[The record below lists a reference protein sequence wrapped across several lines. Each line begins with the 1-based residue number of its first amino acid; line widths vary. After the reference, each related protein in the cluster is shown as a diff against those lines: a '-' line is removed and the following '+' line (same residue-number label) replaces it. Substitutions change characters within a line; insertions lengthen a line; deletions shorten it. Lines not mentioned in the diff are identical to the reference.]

1 MQNWKT
7 TVAGALSAFGLIVGP
22 ISGFLASLQAIQA
35 QTPGHGPADYRLA
48 IVGAALTT
56 LASIARIWIGLIQT
70 DAPAPPSSTISAA
83 ELGAIALNP
92 TLVGAAE
99 QHAISATTKLGV
111 IALICLLLI
120 APMTA
125 CSAKS
130 VAQDI
135 VNWTPALDAAASTI
149 ATLDPALLPEAA
161 GFIAV
166 TGAVKAEAAAYLATP
181 TATALQRLQVAVVT
195 AQQAVNVAL
204 LDAVKIGRT
213 QDGAA
218 HAVAALQTYL
228 TIVNTILALVV
239 SVSTKGQVAAMASA
253 SPVKLAE
260 VEPYAPLTQAG
271 TLVAAHYGIDW
282 ADGMARVI
290 DGQDRLAAAGF

>member
-1 MQNWKT
+1 MRNWKT
-7 TVAGALSAFGLIVGP
+7 TVAGALSAFGLTVGP

-35 QTPGHGPADYRLA
+35 QTPGHPPADYTLA

-56 LASIARIWIGLIQT
+56 LASIARVWIGLIQT
-70 DAPAPPSSTISAA
+70 DAPAPPINTSST
-83 ELGAIALNP
+83 
-92 TLVGAAE
+92 
-99 QHAISATTKLGV
+99 ISATTKLGV

-120 APMTA
+120 APMAA

-218 HAVAALQTYL
+218 HAVAALQTYM
-228 TIVNTILALVV
+228 TIVNTILALVA
-239 SVSTKGQVAAMASA
+239 SVSTKGEVAAMASA

-282 ADGMARVI
+282 ADGMTRVI